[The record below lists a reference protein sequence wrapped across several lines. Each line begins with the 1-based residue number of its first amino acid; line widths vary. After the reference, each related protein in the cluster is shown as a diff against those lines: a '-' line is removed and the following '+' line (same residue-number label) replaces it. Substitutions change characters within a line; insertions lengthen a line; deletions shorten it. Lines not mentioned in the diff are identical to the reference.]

1 MKIFGQ
7 FTVFAAVL
15 LMSIPAK
22 ADEVMPTSAWLV
34 GPASLGGVD
43 GHPPGNMPCVAVTQF
58 SNGYTVRL
66 SGGGGKLMAMAMD
79 LRTDRFTARQK
90 YDVEFSIPG
99 AYFQILTGAAYDPRT
114 LLFSL
119 HKFPDFYAALKKAE
133 TLDVK
138 IDGAVATLNLAG
150 LNDGLT
156 RMESCFGQARSDPAQ
171 NSGQQNSGQ
180 QNSGRQNSENP
191 MGMQSSGIEQQ
202 QQAPAA
208 PQNPLIAQNAGLTPM
223 PGDAPPQ
230 SQPQQPSF
238 PPPAAA
244 PAPRDD
250 TVLSLMQKAQEAQ
263 DTAAR
268 LSAKSPYAAPKA
280 DLPSPSAQ
288 GGPAGNVARSWSDPT
303 VLRRAP
309 DDILVQ
315 RNSGPSALAGDA
327 ARPMRWRALRGAN
340 LRDTLDIWA
349 AGVGVRVLWNATD
362 NFAVRQSLSFEGTF
376 DQAANALL
384 EQFGGQGAQPV
395 GRIYREPG
403 SAALVLVVDQRNSPQ
418 NPE

>member
-1 MKIFGQ
+1 
-7 FTVFAAVL
+7 
-15 LMSIPAK
+15 
-22 ADEVMPTSAWLV
+22 MPTSAWLV

-66 SGGGGKLMAMAMD
+66 SGGGNKLMAMAMD

-90 YDVEFSIPG
+90 YDVEFSVPG
-99 AYFQILTGAAYDPRT
+99 EYFQILTGAAYDPRT

-133 TLDVK
+133 TLEVK
-138 IDGAVATLNLAG
+138 IDGAAAILNLAG
-150 LNDGLT
+150 LNDGFA
-156 RMESCFGQARSDPAQ
+156 RMESCFGQAMTQPPPTQ
-171 NSGQQNSGQ
+171 KQPEP
-180 QNSGRQNSENP
+180 ENP

-202 QQAPAA
+202 QQPPQAPAA

-223 PGDAPPQ
+223 PGDGA
-230 SQPQQPSF
+230 QQPSPAPA
-238 PPPAAA
+238 PPLAA
-244 PAPRDD
+244 PAVPAVQED

-263 DTAAR
+263 DAAAR

-280 DLPSPSAQ
+280 EADPV
-288 GGPAGNVARSWSDPT
+288 PAGNVARSWSDPT

-309 DDILVQ
+309 QDMLVQ
-315 RNSGPSALAGDA
+315 RNTGPSALAGDA

-349 AGVGVRVLWNATD
+349 AGVGVKLLWNATD

-376 DQAANALL
+376 DQAANTLL
-384 EQFGGQGAQPV
+384 EQFDGQMAQPV

-403 SAALVLVVDQRNSPQ
+403 SAKLVLVVDQRNLAQ